1 MTLLERIRSHLDSF
15 GQASAQ
21 GHVAQ
26 ASEQIRTLFCKELN
40 WAAPRGFPRRRLVLG
55 RPVDRQ
61 VEAVPVA
68 QMSGLPVYYISWPG
82 KKLPGVT
89 ARRTVQKALSPTS
102 AEHLICY
109 AVSGQPVP
117 SSVEGQPRP
126 LVPVMAFTWARQ
138 RPDGKIELRTL
149 PYEVGSPARTT
160 LERLA
165 ELAFHHDELF
175 QGEPPIPRVLDKLNH
190 AFDVEAV
197 TEKFFEGFQKLF
209 DDLQRLLLNQHPDP
223 SWAHDYA
230 LQMLS
235 RLLFLYFI
243 QRKGWLGGD
252 LQFLLTFWKAY
263 QQSSQQKD
271 TFFTHWLCVLFFE
284 AFNKRLSGKH
294 PQFPDPI
301 GKALREA
308 PYLNG
313 GLFTRNLLDDKYSPC
328 LPDAFFKELFDEFE
342 GSTPGFFERYNFTI
356 SESTPLD
363 IEVAVDPE
371 MIGKVYESLVN
382 ISTEGITPQ
391 DRRGRAGIFYTPRIE
406 IDLMCRLALV
416 DALANRLGA
425 SYRPLLYDWVFAHD
439 WEEKQQI
446 DQQIAEHNLW
456 PTLHEHLCKITVCDP
471 ACGSGSF
478 LVGMLLVL
486 DDLNA
491 RANLQLGIEETPYR
505 RRRRIIGEQLYGVDV
520 MHWAVHI
527 AELRLWLQLVVET
540 ELLPGE
546 LQLQPLLPNLS
557 FKIRQG
563 DSLLQEIADIHL
575 GLRRYPLDMPTALAG
590 KLTQL
595 KSSKLRFYQGDP
607 KVTEQALRHEELRLF
622 RQILQEKIHHL
633 QNQIASLNRQI
644 LALEASA
651 ELPGVA
657 PEDHPRS
664 PTRQELTL
672 RSQREEKQADLD
684 RFRQA
689 LQALDRT
696 QDIPFV
702 WDIAFV
708 EIFEGPAR
716 GFDIVLGN
724 PPYVRQEMIAP
735 PLLDPACFGSENSP
749 RWKAEKQKYKQKLQ
763 LAVAAAW
770 PNFFRYSHGT
780 GTFRKLDG
788 KSDLYV
794 YFYFHGLC
802 LLNPMGT
809 FCFITSNSWL
819 DVGYGADLQEF
830 LLRHSHVKLVLDNEA
845 KRSFAQA
852 DVNTVIVLL
861 APADDRKPWG
871 LEQTARFVMFK
882 KPFEELAR
890 AEVFKAIEAV
900 PDRLST
906 PDYRVTARP
915 QRELLEEGLETDADD
930 VGATPRGC
938 PPTPRGR
945 AQSGKAQEPAPTG
958 KSHGPLIK
966 TARYIGNKWGGKY
979 LRAPDI
985 FFTILE
991 KGKGKL
997 VRLGEIAEVRFG
1009 IKTGANE
1016 FFYLEPTGNPAP
1028 AGYLHV
1034 RNGAGWEG
1042 EIEEEFLK
1050 PFLFSLRE
1058 VERYEVD
1065 PLHLERKVLVCSWS
1079 KEELQRQK
1087 KKGVLSYIE
1096 YGEKQGFDRRPSVR
1110 GRRFWYA
1117 VPEQECPDFVSNR
1130 FLGERL
1136 GFPFVRD
1143 SLVCDVFFVG
1153 TFNRTD
1159 GLTGTAL
1166 LNSIVSLLAAEV
1178 TSRKTYGIGV
1188 AYLYGPEI
1196 RALSILRPDLL
1207 NGQDRQYLHEAFSS
1221 MRKRAIL
1228 KIADEIHQPDRR
1240 ALDEVVFDV
1249 LGLTAGEREAVYEAV
1264 VNLVRARLEKARS
1277 V

>member
-997 VRLGEIAEVRFG
+997 VRLGDIAEVRRGFT
-1009 IKTGANE
+1009 TGANE

-1050 PFLFSLRE
+1050 PVIKSPRECRSILIKPEDLRYKIFMCHRDKADLKGTAALEYIRWGEAQGYHERPSCKGRPRWWDVGVRE
-1058 VERYEVD
+1058 VAPLSFNKGPWDRHFIPVNMANAFTDQQVYIILPRLQVDILILGAVANSTTWWGFLETTGRANFGEGILWIAVYEAAQMPLLNPEVITPEER
-1065 PLHLERKVLVCSWS
+1065 
-1079 KEELQRQK
+1079 
-1087 KKGVLSYIE
+1087 
-1096 YGEKQGFDRRPSVR
+1096 
-1110 GRRFWYA
+1110 
-1117 VPEQECPDFVSNR
+1117 
-1130 FLGERL
+1130 ERL
-1136 GFPFVRD
+1136 LSAFASLGPRD
-1143 SLVCDVFFVG
+1143 VLPVV
-1153 TFNRTD
+1153 
-1159 GLTGTAL
+1159 
-1166 LNSIVSLLAAEV
+1166 
-1178 TSRKTYGIGV
+1178 
-1188 AYLYGPEI
+1188 
-1196 RALSILRPDLL
+1196 
-1207 NGQDRQYLHEAFSS
+1207 
-1221 MRKRAIL
+1221 
-1228 KIADEIHQPDRR
+1228 DEIHQPDRR

-1264 VNLVRARLEKARS
+1264 VNLVRARLEKAQS

>member
-819 DVGYGADLQEF
+819 DVGYGAELQEF

-1016 FFYLEPTGNPAP
+1016 FFYLEPTGKPAP

-1034 RNGAGWEG
+1034 RNSAGWEG

-1050 PFLFSLRE
+1050 PVIKSPRECRSILIEPEDLRYKIFMCHRDKAALKGTAALE
-1058 VERYEVD
+1058 YIRWGESQGYHERPSCRGRQRWWDVG
-1065 PLHLERKVLVCSWS
+1065 EREFAKVLWPMIHNDRPAVFWNGEGVAVDHNLFEILSEYPFEMWVS
-1079 KEELQRQK
+1079 LVSSPQIIFREL
-1087 KKGVLSYIE
+1087 
-1096 YGEKQGFDRRPSVR
+1096 F
-1110 GRRFWYA
+1110 GR
-1117 VPEQECPDFVSNR
+1117 SN
-1130 FLGERL
+1130 LGEGALKTEGIDIRKFEVIRPELLHSIDTERL
-1136 GFPFVRD
+1136 MFPLD
-1143 SLVCDVFFVG
+1143 QMS
-1153 TFNRTD
+1153 
-1159 GLTGTAL
+1159 
-1166 LNSIVSLLAAEV
+1166 
-1178 TSRKTYGIGV
+1178 
-1188 AYLYGPEI
+1188 
-1196 RALSILRPDLL
+1196 
-1207 NGQDRQYLHEAFSS
+1207 
-1221 MRKRAIL
+1221 KRAIQP
-1228 KIADEIHQPDRR
+1228 IEIELYQPDRR

-1264 VNLVRARLEKARS
+1264 VELVRARLEKAQS